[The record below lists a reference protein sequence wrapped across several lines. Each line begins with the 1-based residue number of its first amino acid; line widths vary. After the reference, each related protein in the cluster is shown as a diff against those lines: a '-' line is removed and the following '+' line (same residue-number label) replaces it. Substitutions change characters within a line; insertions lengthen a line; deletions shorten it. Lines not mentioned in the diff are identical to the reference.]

1 MTDQFKRQ
9 HQISDISV
17 WDPLEKS
24 CFRWAAEPMGAK
36 RKPLAAPAATLE
48 EHLAENKAN

>member
-48 EHLAENKAN
+48 EHLAEDKAN